1 MRIFKQIE
9 RGLMSKELNPICK
22 INMTV
27 SDDSDFLSPY
37 SPVASP
43 IVSGDVAEFLEN
55 GANKFLPKQQIE
67 LNVRSNCIDGEE
79 QVLYDKAI
87 RNYFNLKLDGMKLAL
102 RRNLIVSVIFTVIG
116 ILGLVAMVLIDHFFG
131 SAVWT
136 EVVDIFAWVFVW
148 EAVDQFFIERRKL
161 LLERKKYQA
170 FTNVNINWV
179 KALKEND

>member
-1 MRIFKQIE
+1 MK
-9 RGLMSKELNPICK
+9 KEFNPVCK

-27 SDDSDFLSPY
+27 MDDNDFLSPY

-67 LNVRSNCIDGEE
+67 LNVHSNCIDDEE
-79 QVLYDKAI
+79 KILYDKAI

-102 RRNLIVSVIFTVIG
+102 RRNLIVSVIFTIIG
-116 ILGLVAMVLIDHFFG
+116 IVGLAAMVLIDHFFDK
-131 SAVWT
+131 AIWT

-170 FTNVNINWV
+170 FTEVKINYYV
-179 KALKEND
+179 ATFGSANND

>member
-1 MRIFKQIE
+1 MK
-9 RGLMSKELNPICK
+9 KEFNPVCK

-27 SDDSDFLSPY
+27 MDDGDFLSPY
-37 SPVASP
+37 SPTDTP

-55 GANKFLPKQQIE
+55 GANKFLPKQSIE
-67 LNVRSNCIDGEE
+67 LNVYSNCIDDDEKA
-79 QVLYDKAI
+79 VYDEAI

-131 SAVWT
+131 KAIWT

-161 LLERKKYQA
+161 LLDRKKYQA
-170 FTNVNINWV
+170 FTEMKINYYKAASGKVN
-179 KALKEND
+179 ND

>member
-1 MRIFKQIE
+1 MA
-9 RGLMSKELNPICK
+9 KEFNPICK

-27 SDDSDFLSPY
+27 MDDSDFLSPY
-37 SPVASP
+37 SPTDTP

-67 LNVRSNCIDGEE
+67 LNVHSNCIDDGEK
-79 QVLYDKAI
+79 VIYDEAI

-116 ILGLVAMVLIDHFFG
+116 ILGLAAMVIIDHFFDK
-131 SAVWT
+131 AIWT

-170 FTNVNINWV
+170 FTEMKINYYSAASGGVN
-179 KALKEND
+179 ND